1 VDRATGE
8 QRRASIWW
16 IQYSVRGKRYRES
29 SGSSNRVEAVKLLK
43 RRFGEVSEGRSI
55 GHDIEK
61 TTFENL
67 SRILLDDYVVNARQ
81 SVRRVKGALRN
92 LGAFFADSRAVD
104 ITEDRL
110 KSYIV
115 HRQRQKAANAT
126 INRELAAL
134 KRAFHLAGRKVGQ
147 PPRFHMLRENN
158 TRKGFFEPQQFN
170 TVLAH
175 LPEYMRPVFEVAYIT
190 GWRTTSELLTRRWHH
205 VDLEKGWLRLEPGE
219 SKTREGRMFPLT
231 PELRDILSKQLERT
245 RKLELATEQL
255 IPWVFHRQGKP
266 IRDYYGSWDKACEIA
281 GFPDRLVHDLRRT
294 AVRNLERA
302 GVPRSAAMKMTGH
315 KTESVYRRYAI
326 VDEAMLREGAEKLAA
341 YTEVDG
347 KIDTKSSPMS
357 KGQDR
362 RAKSATLKSS

>member
-1 VDRATGE
+1 MKKPRGLGLVYQPTYVDRATGE

-43 RRFGEVSEGRSI
+43 RRFGEASEGRAI

-67 SRILLDDYVVNARQ
+67 CRILLDDYVANARQ

-92 LGAFFADSRAVD
+92 LGAFFADSGAVD

-115 HRQRQKAANAT
+115 YRQRQKAANAT

-147 PPRFHMLRENN
+147 PPRFDMLRENK

-175 LPEYMRPVFEVAYIT
+175 LPEYMRPVLRSLTSRAGELPLNCSPGDGIT
-190 GWRTTSELLTRRWHH
+190 ST
-205 VDLEKGWLRLEPGE
+205 
-219 SKTREGRMFPLT
+219 
-231 PELRDILSKQLERT
+231 
-245 RKLELATEQL
+245 
-255 IPWVFHRQGKP
+255 
-266 IRDYYGSWDKACEIA
+266 
-281 GFPDRLVHDLRRT
+281 LRR
-294 AVRNLERA
+294 AGSDWNQEKVRPARA
-302 GVPRSAAMKMTGH
+302 ECFH
-315 KTESVYRRYAI
+315 
-326 VDEAMLREGAEKLAA
+326 
-341 YTEVDG
+341 
-347 KIDTKSSPMS
+347 
-357 KGQDR
+357 
-362 RAKSATLKSS
+362 